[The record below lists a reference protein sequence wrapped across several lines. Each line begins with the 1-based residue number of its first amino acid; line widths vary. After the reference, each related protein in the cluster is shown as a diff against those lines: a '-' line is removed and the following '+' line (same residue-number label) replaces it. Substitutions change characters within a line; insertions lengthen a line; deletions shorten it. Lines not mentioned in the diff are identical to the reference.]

1 MISIRK
7 TEIINSGKIVRK
19 IEATGH
25 ADGEDHASICSAVST
40 LIQSATLYLARRH
53 PYATDAQLDYGKS
66 FVACEADVSD
76 RAVLAVFDMMTEGLI
91 SLSKR
96 YPDQVKIEE

>member
-7 TEIINSGKIVRK
+7 TEIINSGRLMRK

-25 ADGEDHASICSAVST
+25 ADGEDHTAICSAVST
-40 LIQSATLYLARRH
+40 LIQSATLYLARRY

-66 FVACEADVSD
+66 FVSCEADVSD
-76 RAVLAVFDMMTEGLI
+76 RAVLALFDMVTEGLI

-96 YPDQVKIEE
+96 YPDQVKIEQ